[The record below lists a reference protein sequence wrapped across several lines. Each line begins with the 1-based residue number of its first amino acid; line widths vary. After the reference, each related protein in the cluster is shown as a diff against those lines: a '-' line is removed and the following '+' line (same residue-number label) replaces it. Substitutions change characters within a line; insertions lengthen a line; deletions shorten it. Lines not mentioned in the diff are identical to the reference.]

1 MIIGVPKEIKI
12 SENRVGITEAG
23 VKQLVKEGHTV
34 IIEKDA
40 GVGSQITNEQY
51 EKAGAKIIGTKAE
64 VYKTADMIMKV
75 KEPLPD
81 EYELLRENQILYTY
95 LHLAAEP
102 KLTKVLC
109 ERKVKSIAYETIQ
122 LEDGSLP
129 LLKPMSE
136 VAGRM
141 ATQIGAFYLQKDH
154 GGKGV
159 LLGGVTGVK
168 PAKVTIIGG
177 GVVGTN
183 AAKMAVG
190 LGAAVTILD
199 VNTARLEY
207 LDDIFQGRLM
217 TLYSNTKNIEES
229 VRDCD
234 LLIGG
239 VLITGHKAPTLVSK
253 ELVSSMSKGS
263 VVVDVAVDQGGC
275 IETCKPTSHQHP
287 TYDVDGVIHYCVPN
301 MPGVVP
307 RTSTYALTN
316 VTLKYA
322 SQLAAMGVEDAIAK
336 NKNLY
341 KTPDQIKEYFTNE
354 INSVIWA
361 TDKREQFGF
370 SNKDYSL
377 VFNMKDFYALIM
389 AGGVGSRF
397 WPISRTSKPKQFIDI
412 LGTGKTHGAREWSTS

>member
-12 SENRVGITEAG
+12 SENRVGMTEAG
-23 VKQLVKEGHTV
+23 VRQLVKEGHTLYV
-34 IIEKDA
+34 EKDA
-40 GVGSQITNEQY
+40 GVGSGISNEHY
-51 EKAGAKIIGTKAE
+51 EKAGAKIIDAKSE
-64 VYKTADMIMKV
+64 VYAKADMIVKV

-81 EYELLRENQILYTY
+81 EYELLKSNQILYTY

-102 KLTKVLC
+102 KLTRVLA
-109 ERKVKSIAYETIQ
+109 ERKVKSVAYETIQ
-122 LEDGSLP
+122 LADGSLP
-129 LLKPMSE
+129 LLTPMSE

-154 GGKGV
+154 AGKGI

-183 AAKMAVG
+183 AAKMAMG
-190 LGAAVTILD
+190 LGASVTILD
-199 VNTARLEY
+199 VNTRRLEY
-207 LDDIFQGRLM
+207 LDDIFQGRCM
-217 TLYSNTKNIEES
+217 TLFSNTKNIEES

-239 VLITGHKAPTLVSK
+239 VLVTGAKAPTLVSR
-253 ELVSSMSKGS
+253 EMISSMSKGS

-275 IETCKPTSHQHP
+275 IETCRPTSHQNP
-287 TYDVDGVIHYCVPN
+287 TFEVDGVIHYCVPN

-322 SQLAAMGVEDAIAK
+322 SMIAAMGVEDAIAK
-336 NKNLY
+336 DSALAKGLNVYNGYVCYEPVAKDLGLEYRPY
-341 KTPDQIKEYFTNE
+341 K
-354 INSVIWA
+354 
-361 TDKREQFGF
+361 
-370 SNKDYSL
+370 
-377 VFNMKDFYALIM
+377 
-389 AGGVGSRF
+389 
-397 WPISRTSKPKQFIDI
+397 PI
-412 LGTGKTHGAREWSTS
+412 

>member
-12 SENRVGITEAG
+12 SENRVGMTEAG
-23 VKQLVKEGHTV
+23 VRQLVKEGHTV
-34 IIEKDA
+34 YVEKDA
-40 GVGSQITNEQY
+40 GVGSGIINEQY
-51 EKAGAKIIGTKAE
+51 EKAGAKILDTKKE
-64 VYKTADMIMKV
+64 VYAKADMIVKV

-81 EYELLRENQILYTY
+81 EYELLRENQTLYTY

-109 ERKVKSIAYETIQ
+109 ERKVKAVAYETIQ
-122 LEDGSLP
+122 PEDGSLP
-129 LLKPMSE
+129 LLTPMSE

-154 GGKGV
+154 GGKGI
-159 LLGGVTGVK
+159 LMGGVTGVR

-190 LGAAVTILD
+190 LGANVTILD
-199 VNTARLEY
+199 VNTRRLEY
-207 LDDIFQGRLM
+207 LDDIFQGRCQ
-217 TLYSNTKNIEES
+217 TLFSNAKNIEES
-229 VRDCD
+229 VRDSD

-275 IETCKPTSHQHP
+275 IETCRPTSHQNP
-287 TYDVDGVIHYCVPN
+287 TYEVDGVIHYCVPN

-322 SQLAAMGVEDAIAK
+322 SMIAAMKVEDAVAK
-336 NKNLY
+336 DKALMKGLNVYGGFVCYEPVARDLGMEFKPY
-341 KTPDQIKEYFTNE
+341 KP
-354 INSVIWA
+354 
-361 TDKREQFGF
+361 
-370 SNKDYSL
+370 
-377 VFNMKDFYALIM
+377 
-389 AGGVGSRF
+389 
-397 WPISRTSKPKQFIDI
+397 
-412 LGTGKTHGAREWSTS
+412 

>member
-23 VKQLVKEGHTV
+23 VKQFVKEGHTV
-34 IIEKDA
+34 YIEKDA
-40 GVGSQITNEQY
+40 GIGSLISNEQY
-51 EKAGAKIIGTKAE
+51 EKAGAKILDTKAE
-64 VYKTADMIMKV
+64 VYKKADMIMKV

-109 ERKVKSIAYETIQ
+109 ERKVKSVAYETIQ

-154 GGKGV
+154 GGKGI

-190 LGAAVTILD
+190 LGASVTILD

-217 TLYSNTKNIEES
+217 TLYSNAKNIEES
-229 VRDCD
+229 VKDCD
-234 LLIGG
+234 LLVGG

-253 ELVSSMSKGS
+253 ELISSMSKGS

-275 IETCKPTSHQHP
+275 IETCRPTSHQNP
-287 TYDVDGVIHYCVPN
+287 TYEVDGVIHYCVPN

-316 VTLKYA
+316 VTLKYG
-322 SQLAAMGVEDAIAK
+322 SMLAAMGVEDAVAK
-336 NKNLY
+336 NKALLKGLNVYGGYVCYEPVARDLHMEY
-341 KTPDQIKEYFTNE
+341 KPY
-354 INSVIWA
+354 
-361 TDKREQFGF
+361 
-370 SNKDYSL
+370 
-377 VFNMKDFYALIM
+377 
-389 AGGVGSRF
+389 
-397 WPISRTSKPKQFIDI
+397 
-412 LGTGKTHGAREWSTS
+412 TGK